1 MKRNIILNRHFSK
14 RMEERIGIPATRR
27 FRNYVLSIIQD
38 NKAELLQRQSN
49 SRGLYIVP
57 LTEEYKEAIGRNELF
72 VIYNKVRKKLVT
84 VLEYTPEQVNEFRK
98 TRNTRI
104 LEA

>member
-1 MKRNIILNRHFSK
+1 MKRNVILNRHFNK
-14 RMEERIGIPATRR
+14 RMTERIGIPATRK
-27 FRNYVLSIIQD
+27 FRNDILAIIHD

-57 LTEEYKEAIGRNELF
+57 LPEEYKEVVGRNEIY

-84 VLEYTPEQVNEFRK
+84 VLEYTPEQVEQIKKFGK
-98 TRNTRI
+98 IQTMG
-104 LEA
+104 A